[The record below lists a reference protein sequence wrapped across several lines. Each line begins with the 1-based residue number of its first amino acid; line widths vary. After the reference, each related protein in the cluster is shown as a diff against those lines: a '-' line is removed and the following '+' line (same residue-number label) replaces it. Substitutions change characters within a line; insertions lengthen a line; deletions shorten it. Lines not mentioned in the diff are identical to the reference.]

1 MQLFW
6 KCQSKTEIFI
16 PLSYFTFLNK
26 NKKLTVHEREN
37 LVFEQNYGTKGCKLD
52 TSISLKKSLIG
63 NDSDFLDTSLA
74 LGSWMYDYVQKQL
87 S

>member
-16 PLSYFTFLNK
+16 SLSYFTFLNK
-26 NKKLTVHEREN
+26 NKKLNVHEREN
-37 LVFEQNYGTKGCKLD
+37 LVFERNYGTKGCKLD
-52 TSISLKKSLIG
+52 TSISLKNLWLE
-63 NDSDFLDTSLA
+63 NDSDFSDTSLA